1 VKSPVMQALVSAELA
16 EAEKNAHA
24 VDATVANWLGPP
36 PDYSPA
42 RLPAEFLTWCERRDV
57 RPVPARPGSVAL
69 FLLEHESLGI
79 EALARMV
86 SAISQVH
93 LKEGRADP
101 ASGYP
106 VATALNSLAKID
118 APRSWPKEHKGRF
131 TSLPYDLQA
140 YVSAHE
146 AQREKELRR
155 AHNEAA
161 TARKQL
167 AAIQQP
173 AQKESSDGITQP
185 AA

>member
-1 VKSPVMQALVSAELA
+1 VKSPVMQALVSAELH
-16 EAEKNAHA
+16 EAEQNALAISSA
-24 VDATVANWLGPP
+24 VASWLGPP

-42 RLPAEFLTWCERRDV
+42 KLPEEFLTFCQRRDV
-57 RPVPARPGSVAL
+57 RPVPARPATVAL

-79 EALARMV
+79 ETLARMV
-86 SAISQVH
+86 REISQVH
-93 LKEGRADP
+93 LRQGRADP

-161 TARKQL
+161 EARKKL

-173 AQKESSDGITQP
+173 KQESNGITFENT
-185 AA
+185 A